1 MDRFQLIQMLLMRE
15 EQVNAQYIADEI
27 DRDSWAKEITAVD
40 DKLSVL
46 GVRLASALTGKPAP
60 KF

>member
-15 EQVNAQYIADEI
+15 EQVNAAYIADEM
-27 DRDSWAKEITAVD
+27 DRDTWTKEITAVD

-46 GVRLASALTGKPAP
+46 GVRLSSALTGKPAA

>member
-1 MDRFQLIQMLLMRE
+1 MDRFQLIQMLLTKE
-15 EQVNAQYIADEI
+15 EQANAAYIAGEI
-27 DRDSWAKEITAVD
+27 DRDGWAKEITDVD

-46 GVRLASALTGKPAP
+46 GIRLASALTGKPAA